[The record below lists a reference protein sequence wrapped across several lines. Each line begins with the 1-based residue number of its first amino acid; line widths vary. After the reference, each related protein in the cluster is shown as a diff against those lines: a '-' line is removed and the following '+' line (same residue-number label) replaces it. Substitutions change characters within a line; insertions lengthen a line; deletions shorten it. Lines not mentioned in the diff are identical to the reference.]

1 MKKLQLIFL
10 CILMIALCGCSKK
23 EEPEEIV
30 IMVEPMEITL
40 FSFTHSGMSTEQCFL
55 YSAEKTDEGIR
66 LYTEELF
73 SGGLIIDTI
82 VDEPILEQLSGI
94 ADKYHLNRWD
104 GFDKNNKHVM
114 DGTCFS
120 LSVTFADGKTISAHG
135 NNSFPDG
142 YDDAKQEICALF
154 EDLID
159 KYSNKETE
167 TWYNTILDSNYELIM
182 GGADN
187 YEYREG
193 TSGIGEVITNSE
205 ESETDAIGYT
215 FFDVNHDGVAELII
229 GLIDR
234 EKEGKYYGEN
244 IYAVYTY
251 QDIPYL
257 LLEGWSRNRCFL
269 LEDGTFY
276 VEGSGGAM
284 YSVLENYVLNENETC
299 LSYKDFYF
307 TKEKDESYEEIGFYH
322 NTTGEM
328 EVSVSEE
335 LDEDTFWNKSAEYS
349 NRTISFELLP
359 FSMYQYVGEQK
370 NIEITEEEVVSVEWI
385 TEEQLEN
392 SQIWSYVADSSQP
405 QVIAAFYVTEE
416 IKNLK
421 VLSLT
426 YEDADDMGNV
436 IFATEELYHYG
447 DFKPGNPFAITLTI
461 YGTIPS
467 YGISYET
474 ADGEIHYQAISESGR
489 DGSAELVQFKPKE

>member
-234 EKEGKYYGEN
+234 EKEG
-244 IYAVYTY
+244 
-251 QDIPYL
+251 Q
-257 LLEGWSRNRCFL
+257 
-269 LEDGTFY
+269 
-276 VEGSGGAM
+276 
-284 YSVLENYVLNENETC
+284 ET
-299 LSYKDFYF
+299 
-307 TKEKDESYEEIGFYH
+307 E
-322 NTTGEM
+322 
-328 EVSVSEE
+328 
-335 LDEDTFWNKSAEYS
+335 
-349 NRTISFELLP
+349 R
-359 FSMYQYVGEQK
+359 
-370 NIEITEEEVVSVEWI
+370 
-385 TEEQLEN
+385 
-392 SQIWSYVADSSQP
+392 
-405 QVIAAFYVTEE
+405 
-416 IKNLK
+416 
-421 VLSLT
+421 
-426 YEDADDMGNV
+426 
-436 IFATEELYHYG
+436 
-447 DFKPGNPFAITLTI
+447 
-461 YGTIPS
+461 
-467 YGISYET
+467 
-474 ADGEIHYQAISESGR
+474 
-489 DGSAELVQFKPKE
+489 